1 MFGDLPDAFLAEYKN
16 PCWHDANGTAAGAGA
31 APGRLRCLPYYFILG
46 DFHCGVRDLHARLLQ
61 ARPALARL
69 RSARALRF
77 ASGLREGAGRSASR
91 RAACRVSHATPLP
104 LTACYVRARLRC
116 PLPCTR
122 IAASASGLLFQRRT
136 ALVGRK
142 QAVERLPAHLRQARS
157 AEAER
162 HKRHVA

>member
-1 MFGDLPDAFLAEYKN
+1 MFGDLPDAFLADYKN

-61 ARPALARL
+61 ARARP
-69 RSARALRF
+69 RCARGAAHRP
-77 ASGLREGAGRSASR
+77 SGLREGAGRSASR
-91 RAACRVSHATPLP
+91 RAARRMSHATPLP

-116 PLPCTR
+116 LLPCTR
-122 IAASASGLLFQRRT
+122 NAASASGVLFQRRT

-142 QAVERLPAHLRQARS
+142 QAVGRLPAHLRQARS

-162 HKRHVA
+162 QASAS